1 MRTGSSG
8 LSLSRMSPFVAAALH
23 ANGQLPSERLP
34 WIAADWLAAGH
45 DGPALRELAGLSAS
59 DYQQASELLPA
70 ALAET
75 GLAPLTEELG
85 ARAFLDHLY
94 TCVLDGTLSEGDL
107 CWKMSDLRNFTV
119 AVRGVWPFDELA
131 ELEYEFDVR
140 YGSPTDVQE
149 QIVRKLCQDHRSRYF
164 GGEALT

>member
-1 MRTGSSG
+1 
-8 LSLSRMSPFVAAALH
+8 MSPFLAAALH

-45 DGPALRELAGLSAS
+45 NGPALRELAGLGAR
-59 DYQQASELLPA
+59 DYQLATELWPA

-85 ARAFLDHLY
+85 ARAYLDHLY

-107 CWKMSDLRNFTV
+107 CWNMSDMRNLTHG
-119 AVRGVWPFDELA
+119 VRGVWPFDELA
-131 ELEYEFDVR
+131 EFEYQFNVR
-140 YGSPTDVQE
+140 YDSPTDVQE
-149 QIVRKLCQDHRSRYF
+149 QLVRKLCQDHRDRYF
-164 GGEALT
+164 GGEALS

>member
-1 MRTGSSG
+1 
-8 LSLSRMSPFVAAALH
+8 MSPFLAAALH

-34 WIAADWLAAGH
+34 WIAAGWLAAGH

-59 DYQQASELLPA
+59 DYQEAADLLPA

-94 TCVLDGTLSEGDL
+94 TGVLDGRLGEGDL
-107 CWKMSDLRNFTV
+107 CWKMSDLRNHAD
-119 AVRGVWPFDELA
+119 AVHGVWPFDELA
-131 ELEYEFDVR
+131 QLEYEFNVL

-149 QIVRKLCQDHRSRYF
+149 QIVRRLCQDHRDRYF
-164 GGEALT
+164 AGEAIA